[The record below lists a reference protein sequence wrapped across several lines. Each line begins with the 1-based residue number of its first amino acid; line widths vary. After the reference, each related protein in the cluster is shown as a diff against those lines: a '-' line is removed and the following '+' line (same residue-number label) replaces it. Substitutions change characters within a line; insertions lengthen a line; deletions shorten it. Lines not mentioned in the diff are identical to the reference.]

1 MRVDGNW
8 WKLNAFVFWSCSWGV
23 GCAVLSLLLVGS
35 SLEDVNPYPWGYW
48 GMVDHWVYQIHP
60 LTIFI
65 VVFSALSLGKT
76 AMRSWLSSRPITPQ
90 GMLEFSVNSLTIHF
104 RRHFL
109 LELCQGTWL
118 GWNHGLL
125 SMGFGYM
132 PQHATTPSQDPKV
145 YFLVTSY
152 SRILDP
158 VISCDFYPQLPRFYL
173 CCPFQLELSTI
184 FGVPSV

>member
-1 MRVDGNW
+1 MC
-8 WKLNAFVFWSCSWGV
+8 LMM
-23 GCAVLSLLLVGS
+23 CACTNL
-35 SLEDVNPYPWGYW
+35 

-60 LTIFI
+60 VTFCI

-90 GMLEFSVNSLTIHF
+90 GTLEFSMGSPTIYF

-109 LELCQGTWL
+109 MELCQGTWL

-125 SMGFGYM
+125 SMGFGDM
-132 PQHATTPSQDPKV
+132 LQLRHAIQSSSK
-145 YFLVTSY
+145 LVTSY